1 MIRLACDADA
11 AAIAAVY
18 APWVQDT
25 AVSFEAVPPT
35 PDEMGRRLAATL
47 PRWPWLL
54 ATDGD
59 GIVGYAYASEHRAR
73 AAYRWSVDV
82 TVYLDGAHRRRGI
95 GRALYGA
102 LLPIVRAQ
110 GYRSAY
116 AGITLPNAGSV
127 GLHEAMGFRPV
138 GVYRNVGWKHGA
150 WHDVGWWELD
160 LGAPD
165 GAPSEPLTLAEVRAT
180 PAWPAALRASASS

>member
-1 MIRLACDADA
+1 VIRLARDADA
-11 AAIAAVY
+11 AALAAIY
-18 APWVQDT
+18 APWVRDT
-25 AVSFEAVPPT
+25 AVSFELEPPS
-35 PDEMGRRLAATL
+35 PDEMRRRLETTL
-47 PRWPWLL
+47 ARWPWLV
-54 ATDGD
+54 AADGD
-59 GIVGYAYASEHRAR
+59 GIAGYAYASEHRAR

-82 TVYLDGAHRRRGI
+82 TVYLDGAHRRRGL
-95 GRALYGA
+95 GRALYTA

-160 LGAPD
+160 LGAPAGD
-165 GAPSEPLTLAEVRAT
+165 PAEPLTLAQVRRT
-180 PAWPAALRASASS
+180 SAWDPTLER